1 MPKILRKG
9 SLCATRSQ
17 TVSSGDT
24 TESIE
29 AKPKSALYTRAPT
42 RPRRPR
48 SEARP
53 AEGRKRANV
62 PRRAPP
68 TGRARRLPEAHTMA
82 GRGSAESSR
91 AARPRWVMMEISRV
105 ARASTAERSGS
116 SSGACCRRNDKTSD
130 PSRPRAST
138 KKGVSSACGFFSGGY
153 RFSENEFREV
163 NKKLKQIRS

>member
-1 MPKILRKG
+1 MASR
-9 SLCATRSQ
+9 
-17 TVSSGDT
+17 DT

-82 GRGSAESSR
+82 GRGSAERSR

-116 SSGACCRRNDKTSD
+116 SSGACCRRNGKTSV
-130 PSRPRAST
+130 RILAKFRNFRWRIQKIRKIST
-138 KKGVSSACGFFSGGY
+138 FSKISAK
-153 RFSENEFREV
+153 FRQ
-163 NKKLKQIRS
+163 NFIKI

>member
-1 MPKILRKG
+1 MASR
-9 SLCATRSQ
+9 
-17 TVSSGDT
+17 DT

-68 TGRARRLPEAHTMA
+68 RGRARRLPEAHTMA

-105 ARASTAERSGS
+105 ARASTDERSGS

-138 KKGVSSACGFFSGGY
+138 TNGISSACRLAADGY
-153 RFSENEFREV
+153 RFRFCSS
-163 NKKLKQIRS
+163 RSLADRHGLIHHVHCLGVD

>member
-1 MPKILRKG
+1 M
-9 SLCATRSQ
+9 
-17 TVSSGDT
+17 SSGDT

-62 PRRAPP
+62 PRRVPP
-68 TGRARRLPEAHTMA
+68 TGRARRLPKAHTMA

-91 AARPRWVMMEISRV
+91 AAKPRWVMMEISRV
-105 ARASTAERSGS
+105 ARASTAERNGS
-116 SSGACCRRNDKTSD
+116 SSGACWCRKDKTSD

-138 KKGVSSACGFFSGGY
+138 TKGVRIKEILLEFI
-153 RFSENEFREV
+153 RNSEIF
-163 NKKLKQIRS
+163 KIIY